1 MAYGLT
7 LYFSNLSHVVINL
20 KPRFLIKSGYYIV
33 PSPSTALI
41 KIAEDSQIQ
50 SKLKILQHY
59 LQIYFF
65 SKVYHLKASRP
76 KRPKSLKVYECHV
89 GISSVEEKV
98 NTYKDFTGNLLRG
111 IENCS
116 GVSRSEVKVH

>member
-1 MAYGLT
+1 MSLCD
-7 LYFSNLSHVVINL
+7 L
-20 KPRFLIKSGYYIV
+20 KNASLC
-33 PSPSTALI
+33 TALI

-50 SKLKILQHY
+50 SKLKILQHD

-65 SKVYHLKASRP
+65 LKVYHLKASRP

-98 NTYKDFTGNLLRG
+98 NTYKDFTGNLLKG
-111 IENCS
+111 IDNFSSAPTSPIE
-116 GVSRSEVKVH
+116 GPGQHFY

>member
-1 MAYGLT
+1 MVTYKSLNRVKVNFK
-7 LYFSNLSHVVINL
+7 LWL
-20 KPRFLIKSGYYIV
+20 LIKSGYYIV

-116 GVSRSEVKVH
+116 GVARSEVQVH